1 MIALLYLVLGA
12 VAGLLVQRAYN
23 VPRDIRR
30 HDERIRNRDED
41 LITWIEDDQK
51 QLRRETI
58 TLNIADSR
66 GGGREMPPYLVA
78 FQQHQLKDQVL
89 HRYRDQLRDAERV
102 ARDVELSEQLP
113 HRLMRRAL
121 RWPVPAL
128 TAPVVKADAI
138 EGWKTPAD
146 EAFKVR
152 LKKISHEFGD
162 LGATLSST

>member
-12 VAGLLVQRAYN
+12 VVGLLIQRAYN

-30 HDERIRNRDED
+30 HDERIKNRDED

-58 TLNIADSR
+58 SLNIADSSAR
-66 GGGREMPPYLVA
+66 RRKMPPYLLA
-78 FQQHQLKDQVL
+78 FQQQQLKDQVL

-113 HRLMRRAL
+113 HRLTRRAL
-121 RWPVPAL
+121 HRPVPAL
-128 TAPVVKADAI
+128 TAPAAKADTI
-138 EGWKTPAD
+138 EGWTTPAD
-146 EAFKVR
+146 EAFEVR
-152 LKKISHEFGD
+152 LQKIGHEFGA
-162 LGATLSST
+162 LGARLSST